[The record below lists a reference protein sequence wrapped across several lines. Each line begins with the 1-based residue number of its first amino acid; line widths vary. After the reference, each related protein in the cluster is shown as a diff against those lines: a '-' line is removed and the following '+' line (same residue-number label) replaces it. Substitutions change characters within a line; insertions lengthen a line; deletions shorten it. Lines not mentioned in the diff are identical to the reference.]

1 MSLPSYTTPGRLISV
16 GDYESGYPDYMQE
29 SLKKVAATRM
39 GRIGKRY
46 PSMTPEER
54 QEVLEQYHPDWKMDQ
69 KRELKVGHNKG
80 AVMPHEIVDQLEAHS
95 MVDTSQIDLSKIDYD
110 VDVMII
116 GAGGAG
122 LSAAILANESGL
134 SPDDILIV
142 QKLRLG
148 DANSKM
154 SQGGI
159 QAADAP
165 FDSPT
170 FHYLDIIGGGHYY
183 NDPELVE
190 AMVKD
195 GPDVIKWHE
204 ELGVMYDKMPD
215 GTMQL
220 AAGGGTSRRRMHS
233 CKDYTGL
240 EITRV
245 LMDEVI
251 NRQIG
256 YIELTAAVEFL
267 KDDKG
272 QVGGA
277 LLYDL
282 DNDEYKVARAK
293 STILAT
299 GGSGRLHIQGYATTN
314 HYGATGD
321 GIVMAYRAGAELVHL
336 DSTQFHPTGSAYP
349 EQIVGQL
356 CTEKLRGRGAQPVN
370 VDGELFV
377 YPLETRDVE
386 ASALIRECYGKK
398 KGIET
403 PTGMLGVWL
412 DTPLI
417 DIINGEGTIER
428 EFAAM
433 LRNYHKF
440 GIDIRKE
447 PMLVFPTLHY
457 QNGGVHIKVTG
468 ETNVPG
474 LFAAGEVCGGVHG
487 KNRLMGNSQLDLYVF
502 GRRAGKAAAERAKTA
517 QIGKLNLDHVDEY
530 EKLLEEAGIDTDRKS
545 PMLLPEYRGK
555 KTLEHHLKLL

>member
-1 MSLPSYTTPGRLISV
+1 MISV
-16 GDYESGYPDYMQE
+16 SDYESGYPDYMQE
-29 SLKKVAATRM
+29 SLRKVAASRID
-39 GRIGKRY
+39 RIGKRH

-54 QEVLEQYHPDWKMDQ
+54 QLVLEQYHPDWKMDQ
-69 KRELKVGHNKG
+69 KRELKVGQNTG
-80 AVMPHEIVDQLEAHS
+80 FIMPHEVVNILEAHS
-95 MVDTSQIDLSKIDYD
+95 IVDTSKIDLSKIDYD
-110 VDVMII
+110 VDILII

-122 LSAAILANESGL
+122 LSAAILANDSEL
-134 SPDDILIV
+134 SPDNILIV

-165 FDSPT
+165 FDNPVL
-170 FHYLDIIGGGHYY
+170 HYIDIIGGGHYY
-183 NDPELVE
+183 NEPELVE

-220 AAGGGTSRRRMHS
+220 AAGGGTCRRRMHS
-233 CKDYTGL
+233 CKDYTGM

-251 NRQIG
+251 NRKIN
-256 YIELTAAVEFL
+256 YIEFMAAVEFL
-267 KDDKG
+267 KDNKG

-282 DNDEYKVARAK
+282 DSDEYKVARAK

-299 GGSGRLHIQGYATTN
+299 GGFGRLHIQGYATTN
-314 HYGATGD
+314 HYGATAD
-321 GIVMAYRAGAELVHL
+321 GLVMAYRAGAKLIHL

-386 ASALIRECYGKK
+386 ASAIIRECYGRN
-398 KGIET
+398 KGIMT
-403 PTGMLGVWL
+403 PTGMLGLWL

-417 DIINGEGTIER
+417 DIINGKGTIER
-428 EFAAM
+428 EFSAM

-457 QNGGVHIKVTG
+457 QNGGVHINVKC
-468 ETNVPG
+468 ETDVPG

-517 QIGKLNLDHVDEY
+517 QIGKLSLKHVDEY
-530 EKLLEEAGIDTDRKS
+530 EKLLKEAGIKTDRKS

>member
-1 MSLPSYTTPGRLISV
+1 LISV
-16 GDYESGYPDYMQE
+16 SEYESGYPDYMRE
-29 SLKKVAATRM
+29 SLKKVTATRA
-39 GRIGKRY
+39 GRIGKRH

-54 QEVLEQYHPDWKMDQ
+54 QQVLENYHPDWKMDQ
-69 KRELKVGHNKG
+69 KRQLKVGHNKG
-80 AVMPHEIVDQLEAHS
+80 LIMPHEVVDQLEAHS
-95 MVDTSQIDLSKIDYD
+95 IVDTSKIDLSKIDYD
-110 VDVMII
+110 LDILII

-122 LSAAILANESGL
+122 LSAAILANESGV
-134 SPDDILIV
+134 SPDKILIV

-165 FDSPT
+165 NDSPT
-170 FHYLDIIGGGHYY
+170 LHYLDIIGGGHYY
-183 NDPELVE
+183 NEPELVE

-204 ELGVMYDKMPD
+204 ELGVMYDKLPD

-220 AAGGGTSRRRMHS
+220 APGGGTSRRRMHS

-251 NRQIG
+251 NREIG
-256 YIELTAAVEFL
+256 YIEFTAAVEFL
-267 KDDKG
+267 IDDKG

-277 LLYDL
+277 LLFDL
-282 DNDEYKVARAK
+282 DSDEYKVARAK

-299 GGSGRLHIQGYATTN
+299 GGFGRLHIQGYETTN

-321 GIVMAYRAGAELVHL
+321 GLVMAYRAGASLIHL

-356 CTEKLRGRGAQPVN
+356 CTEKLRGKGAQPVN
-370 VDGELFV
+370 VEGELFV
-377 YPLETRDVE
+377 YSLETRDVE
-386 ASALIRECYGKK
+386 ASAIIRECYGRN
-398 KGIET
+398 KGIKT
-403 PTGMLGVWL
+403 PTGMLGLWL

-417 DIINGEGTIER
+417 EIINGEGTIER
-428 EFAAM
+428 EFSAM

-457 QNGGVHIKVTG
+457 QNGGVHINVKC
-468 ETNVPG
+468 ETNIPG
-474 LFAAGEVCGGVHG
+474 LYAAGEVCGGVHG

-502 GRRAGKAAAERAKTA
+502 GRRAGKAAAEHAKTA
-517 QIGKLNLDHVDEY
+517 EIGKLSLSHVDEY
-530 EKLLEEAGIDTDRKS
+530 EKLLEKEGIKTDRKS
-545 PMLLPEYRGK
+545 PMVLPEYRGK

>member
-1 MSLPSYTTPGRLISV
+1 MSDYT
-16 GDYESGYPDYMQE
+16 SGYPEYMQE
-29 SLKKVAATRM
+29 SLLKVEKTR
-39 GRIGKRY
+39 RSRVGKSF
-46 PSMTPEER
+46 PAMTADEK
-54 QEVLEQYHPDWKMDQ
+54 QQILEDYHPDWKMEQ
-69 KRELKVGHNKG
+69 KRELKIGRSKG
-80 AVMPHEIVDQLEAHS
+80 QLMPHEVADILEAHPS
-95 MVDTSQIDLSKIDYD
+95 IEPNKINLDEINYD
-110 VDVMII
+110 VDVLIV

-122 LSAAILANESGL
+122 LSAAIIANVNGIP
-134 SPDDILIV
+134 PDKILII

-165 FDSPT
+165 NDSPT
-170 FHYLDIIGGGHYY
+170 IHYLDVIGGGHYE
-183 NDPELVE
+183 NKPELAE
-190 AMVKD
+190 ALVKD

-204 ELGVMYDKMPD
+204 ELGVLYDKLSD

-220 AAGGGTSRRRMHS
+220 APGGGTSRRRMHS
-233 CKDYTGL
+233 CKDYTGV

-251 NRQIG
+251 NREIN
-256 YIELTAAVEFL
+256 YIEFISAVEFL

-272 QVGGA
+272 QVAGA
-277 LLYDL
+277 LLYDM
-282 DNDEYKVARAK
+282 DHDEYKVARAK

-299 GGSGRLHIQGYATTN
+299 GGFGRLHIQGFETTN

-321 GIVMAYRAGAELVHL
+321 GIVMAYRAGANLIHL

-370 VDGELFV
+370 AEGELFV

-386 ASALIRECYGKK
+386 ASALIRECFDRE
-398 KGIET
+398 KGITT
-403 PTGMLGVWL
+403 PTGMKGVWL

-433 LRNYHKF
+433 FRNYNKF

-457 QNGGVHIKVTG
+457 QNGGVEINVKCETG
-468 ETNVPG
+468 VPG

-502 GRRAGKAAAERAKTA
+502 GRRAGKAAAERAKSA
-517 QIGKLNLDHVDEY
+517 EVGKLNLDHIVEY
-530 EKLLEEAGIDTDRKS
+530 EKMLKEANIETDRTS
-545 PMLLPEYRGK
+545 PLLLPEYRGK
-555 KTLEHHLKLL
+555 KTLEHQLKLL

>member
-1 MSLPSYTTPGRLISV
+1 MSDYT
-16 GDYESGYPDYMQE
+16 SGYPEYMHE
-29 SLKKVAATRM
+29 SIRKVEETRSK
-39 GRIGKRY
+39 RIGARFR
-46 PSMTPEER
+46 SMTADEKEKI
-54 QEVLEQYHPDWKMDQ
+54 LHDYHPDWKMDQ
-69 KRELKVGHNKG
+69 KRALKVGSSKG
-80 AVMPHEIVDQLEAHS
+80 QLMPHEVADIIEAHS
-95 MVDTSQIDLSKIDYD
+95 MIKPGDIDLSKIDYD
-110 VDVMII
+110 VDVLII

-122 LSAAILANESGL
+122 LSAAILANDNGIE
-134 SPDDILIV
+134 PDNILIV

-165 FDSPT
+165 EDSPSI
-170 FHYLDIIGGGHYY
+170 HYLDIIGGGHYE
-183 NDPELVE
+183 NKPELVE
-190 AMVKD
+190 ALVKE

-204 ELGVMYDKMPD
+204 ELGVQYDKLSD
-215 GTMQL
+215 GTML
-220 AAGGGTSRRRMHS
+220 LISGGGTSRKRMHS
-233 CKDYTGL
+233 CKDYTGM

-251 NRQIG
+251 NRKIN
-256 YIELTAAVEFL
+256 YVEFTAAVEFI
-267 KDDKG
+267 KDDMG
-272 QVGGA
+272 QVAGVV
-277 LLYDL
+277 LYDL

-299 GGSGRLHIQGYATTN
+299 GGFGRLHIQGYETTN

-321 GIVMAYRAGAELVHL
+321 GIIMAYRAGAHLIHL

-386 ASALIRECYGKK
+386 ASALIRECYGRD
-398 KGIET
+398 KGIVT
-403 PTGMLGVWL
+403 PSGMRGVWL

-433 LRNYHKF
+433 YRNHKKF
-440 GIDIRKE
+440 NIDIRKE

-457 QNGGVHIKVTG
+457 QNGGVEINVNCETG
-468 ETNVPG
+468 VPG
-474 LFAAGEVCGGVHG
+474 LYAAGEVCGGVHG

-517 QIGKLNLDHVDEY
+517 RIGKLTLKHLDDY
-530 EKLLEEAGIDTDRKS
+530 EKMLKESDVVTDRKS
-545 PMLLPEYRGK
+545 PMILPEYRGE
-555 KTLEHHLKLL
+555 KTLEHQLKLL

>member
-1 MSLPSYTTPGRLISV
+1 MSEY
-16 GDYESGYPDYMQE
+16 DSGYPEYMQK
-29 SLKKVAATRM
+29 SLQKVAATRA
-39 GRIGKRY
+39 GRVGKRY
-46 PSMTPEER
+46 TPMTAEER
-54 QEVLEQYHPDWKMDQ
+54 QMVLEKYHPDWKMDQ
-69 KRELKVGHNKG
+69 KRKLRVGHNKG
-80 AVMPHEIVDQLEAHS
+80 EVMPHEVIDQIEAHS
-95 MVDTSQIDLSKIDYD
+95 IINPSKISLAKIDYD
-110 VDVMII
+110 IDILII

-122 LSAAILANESGL
+122 LSAAILANENGIS
-134 SPDDILIV
+134 SDNILIV

-159 QAADAP
+159 QAADHP
-165 FDSPT
+165 KDSPT
-170 FHYLDIIGGGHYY
+170 LHYLDIIGGGHYY

-195 GPDVIKWHE
+195 GPDVIRWHE
-204 ELGVMYDKMPD
+204 ELGVQYDKLDD

-220 AAGGGTSRRRMHS
+220 APGGGTSRRRMHS
-233 CKDYTGL
+233 CKDYTGM

-245 LMDEVI
+245 LVDEII
-251 NRQIG
+251 NREIN
-256 YIELTAAVEFL
+256 YIELIAAVELL

-277 LLYDL
+277 VLFDL
-282 DNDEYKVARAK
+282 DSDEYKVVRAK

-299 GGSGRLHIQGYATTN
+299 GGFGRLHIQGYETTN

-321 GIVMAYRAGAELVHL
+321 GIVMAYRAGANLIHL

-370 VDGELFV
+370 IDGELFV

-386 ASALIRECYGKK
+386 ASALIRECYGNK
-398 KGIET
+398 KGIKT
-403 PTGMLGVWL
+403 PSGMLGVWL

-417 DIINGEGTIER
+417 DIINGDGTIER

-433 LRNYHKF
+433 FRNYNKF

-457 QNGGVHIKVTG
+457 QNGGVHINIKC
-468 ETNVPG
+468 ETSIPG
-474 LFAAGEVCGGVHG
+474 LYAAGEVCGGVHG

-502 GRRAGKAAAERAKTA
+502 GRRAGIETAKRAKIAT
-517 QIGKLNLDHVDEY
+517 IGNLSLNHIHEY
-530 EKLLEEAGIDTDRKS
+530 EKLLVKEGIQTDRKT

-555 KTLEHHLKLL
+555 KTLEHFLKIL

>member
-1 MSLPSYTTPGRLISV
+1 MSDYT
-16 GDYESGYPDYMQE
+16 SGYPDYMRE
-29 SLKKVAATRM
+29 SLKNVAATRS
-39 GRIGKRY
+39 GRIGKHFR
-46 PSMTPEER
+46 SMTADEK
-54 QEVLEQYHPDWKMDQ
+54 QQILKDYHPDWKMDQ
-69 KRELKVGHNKG
+69 KRELKLGSSKG
-80 AVMPHEIVDQLEAHS
+80 QLMPHEVVNIIEAHS
-95 MVDTSQIDLSKIDYD
+95 IISPKDIDLNKIDYD
-110 VDVMII
+110 VEILII

-122 LSAAILANESGL
+122 LSSALLANENGIE
-134 SPDDILIV
+134 PDKILMV
-142 QKLRLG
+142 TKLRLG

-165 FDSPT
+165 EDSPT
-170 FHYLDIIGGGHYY
+170 HHYLDIIGGGHYA
-183 NDPELVE
+183 NKPELVE

-204 ELGVMYDKMPD
+204 ELGVIYDKMPD

-220 AAGGGTSRRRMHS
+220 ISGGGTSRKRMHS
-233 CKDYTGL
+233 CKDYTGM

-245 LMDEVI
+245 LMDEFI
-251 NRQIG
+251 NRGIS
-256 YIELTAAVEFL
+256 YLEFTCAVEFI

-272 QVGGA
+272 QVAGA
-277 LLYDL
+277 VLFDL
-282 DNDEYKVARAK
+282 DSDEYKVCRAK

-299 GGSGRLHIQGYATTN
+299 GGFGRLHIQGYETTN

-321 GIVMAYRAGAELVHL
+321 GIIMAYRAGANLIHL
-336 DSTQFHPTGSAYP
+336 DSTQYHPTGAAFP

-356 CTEKLRGRGAQPVN
+356 CTEKLRGRGSQPIN
-370 VDGELFV
+370 KDGEQFV
-377 YPLETRDVE
+377 FNLETRDVE
-386 ASALIRECYGKK
+386 SSAFIRECYGRDN
-398 KGIET
+398 GITT
-403 PTGMLGVWL
+403 PTGMKGVWL

-433 LRNYHKF
+433 FRMFKKF

-457 QNGGVHIKVTG
+457 QNGGVEINVKG
-468 ETNVPG
+468 ETNVGG
-474 LFAAGEVCGGVHG
+474 LFACGEVCGGVHG

-502 GRRAGKAAAERAKTA
+502 GRRAGKAAAERVKTA
-517 QIGKLNLDHVDEY
+517 KIGKLTLKHLDEY
-530 EKLLEEAGIDTDRKS
+530 EKALKESGIKTERKS
-545 PMLLPEYRGK
+545 PMLLPEYRGS